1 MVSRVED
8 TKTGQFSDV
17 EDEEIEEEKRE
28 GKPIGEENIPMTH
41 VERQHLIAAEVP
53 KKNVQIEGKL

>member
-28 GKPIGEENIPMTH
+28 GKPIGEENKPH